1 MGLNKEN
8 TFGCL
13 TDFLFRPTIGS
24 RRFINAYRGLFQME
38 SILSIG
44 MQVCIYIYKSI
55 MLSWQRIDDDDA
67 FRSAQMIM
75 PWPIHN
81 GIAIHLS
88 NGITF

>member
-24 RRFINAYRGLFQME
+24 RRFINAYRGLFQMD

-44 MQVCIYIYKSI
+44 MQVCMNHAMSCMK
-55 MLSWQRIDDDDA
+55 L
-67 FRSAQMIM
+67 
-75 PWPIHN
+75 IH
-81 GIAIHLS
+81 AILKDPH
-88 NGITF
+88 